1 MAPRPDYW
9 AGGFLYKNKVMKIII
24 IGKRDML
31 GTNPLIRVKG
41 MSQVRYNFIWDKEI
55 RHYAYEPTNQKE
67 VDDIFRTQGK
77 LYRTMFFS
85 VWLETK
91 KPEAEIPEARIVKE
105 GMIRQSVDEA
115 EAKTQKTK
123 AKGRKKQPVEK
134 EIQPA

>member
-1 MAPRPDYW
+1 M
-9 AGGFLYKNKVMKIII
+9 M
-24 IGKRDML
+24 

-41 MSQVRYNFIWDKEI
+41 MSQVRYDFIWNKDIK
-55 RHYAYEPTNQKE
+55 HYAYEPKNQKE

-85 VWLETK
+85 AWLETK
-91 KPEAEIPEARIVKE
+91 EPEPEAKIIKE
-105 GMIRQSVDEA
+105 GMIKQSLAEA
-115 EAKTQKTK
+115 EVESTKPK